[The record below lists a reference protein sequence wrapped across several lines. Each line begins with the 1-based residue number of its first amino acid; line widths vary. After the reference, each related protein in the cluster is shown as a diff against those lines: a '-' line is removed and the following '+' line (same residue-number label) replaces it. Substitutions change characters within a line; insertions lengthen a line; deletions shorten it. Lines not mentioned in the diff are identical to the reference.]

1 VEEFNAVPHHPLT
14 TASSTADA
22 SLFTT
27 AQFQPTSMALVLAF
41 VANVRP
47 LISLATPATPTLS
60 GNGLTWERVAS
71 VTTDAGDRRL
81 TCFRAMGDAPTRDV
95 VRISFADDIQ
105 DVCAWS
111 IVEYTEVATSGSSG
125 AGAVGQS
132 VVATETDVKMV
143 VNLTPADAARDR
155 TVGAIILESTDAE
168 AVSPGAG
175 FSEIHQQNATQ
186 FFSNGLTLQTEDS
199 TTGVGTIAWTWANSQ
214 DAAAIVVDV
223 KGKQPTTSTTPTST
237 DPATALIRR
246 FEPILH
252 FHPRESFVPVN
263 AKRFVESAALWAA
276 RSPFDDKSS
285 WGTAP
290 SVKAGQ
296 LSTDANAD
304 HYLGKPEN
312 IVADKSHERFLELGG
327 WKDASESHEATVTA
341 TSTNVYADRTEIL
354 RRYNSDLADSK
365 FWYHAERFDT
375 RRLITLANSVIAPGL
390 KTTLANFRNPEL
402 LCYYLLYPAHEQGVD
417 SATCSN
423 IQAKEVACH
432 TGDWHCIAILLE
444 GDGPTTAADKYTP
457 KFFGITG
464 LRPKPVTTPTGEKFR
479 PYAFDPEGRVTM
491 KVESWRTGSPDSP
504 VQPDVVGDHPRFYVA
519 HGSHSMYID
528 AGEHEVSPFDEANSP
543 AGCGHFDTPSA
554 IPPPASDGGST
565 PKSNEEIFA
574 IFFAKL
580 IAGGLLGALGLG
592 YISGLIESIAYG
604 SEPFGAGS
612 HPTTLDPPKAD
623 ASPPTGAAGITVRP
637 KNVAVP
643 GVTSAEP
650 VWPSDGHMVD
660 MIVDRSRQVWWPSD
674 DGTAGYRGRWG
685 QRVAADP
692 LPHRAG
698 VKFPEFWK
706 MFLIALEQGFGDRSL
721 TRP

>member
-1 VEEFNAVPHHPLT
+1 MADHPLT
-14 TASSTADA
+14 TDSSTADA

-27 AQFQPTSMALVLAF
+27 AKFQPTPMALVLAF

-47 LISLATPATPTLS
+47 LISLATPTTPMLR

-95 VRISFADDIQ
+95 VSISFADDIQ
-105 DVCAWS
+105 DICAWS
-111 IVEYTEVATSGSSG
+111 IVEYTDVDTSGSSG

-132 VVATETDVKMV
+132 VVATGTDVKID
-143 VNLTPADAARDR
+143 VNLTPADATRDR

-168 AVSPGAG
+168 AVSAGAG

-186 FFSNGLTLQTEDS
+186 IFNKGLTLQTQDS

-214 DAAAIVVDV
+214 DAAAIVIDV
-223 KGKQPTTSTTPTST
+223 KGKQPTSTTPTNT

-252 FHPRESFVPVN
+252 FHPQESFVPVN
-263 AKRFVESAALWAA
+263 AQRFVESAALWAA
-276 RSPFDDKSS
+276 KSPFDDKNS

-290 SVKAGQ
+290 LVKAGQ
-296 LSTDANAD
+296 LSTDANAN

-312 IVADKSHERFLELGG
+312 IVADKSHERFLEFGG
-327 WKDASESHEATVTA
+327 WKDPSESPEATVTA
-341 TSTNVYADRTEIL
+341 TSTNVYSDRTEIL

-365 FWYHAERFDT
+365 FWYHAERFGTT
-375 RRLITLANSVIAPGL
+375 RLAALANSVTAPAL
-390 KTTLANFRNPEL
+390 TTTLANFRNPEL
-402 LCYYLLYPAHEQGVD
+402 LCYYLFYPAHEQGVD
-417 SATCSN
+417 SATCN
-423 IQAKEVACH
+423 NLQAKEVACH
-432 TGDWHCIAILLE
+432 AGDWQCIAILLE
-444 GDGPTTAADKYTP
+444 GDGPNTAADKYTP

-479 PYAFDPEGRVTM
+479 PYAFDPEGRVAM
-491 KVESWRTGSPDSP
+491 KVESWRTGAPDSP

-519 HGSHSMYID
+519 RGSHSLYFD
-528 AGEHEVSPFDEANSP
+528 AGEHEVSPFEEANSP

-554 IPPPASDGGST
+554 IPPPASDGGGSGWNST
-565 PKSNEEIFA
+565 AAYFTLL
-574 IFFAKL
+574 AKAV
-580 IAGGLLGALGLG
+580 AGGLFGAFFQGLVAG
-592 YISGLIESIAYG
+592 IIELIASA
-604 SEPFGAGS
+604 SAPFGAGS
-612 HPTTLDPPKAD
+612 DPTTLDPPKAD

-643 GVTSAEP
+643 DVTSLEP
-650 VWPSDGHMVD
+650 VWPSDDHMVD
-660 MIVDRSRQVWWPSD
+660 IIVDRSRQVWWPSD

-685 QRVAADP
+685 QRVASDP

-706 MFLIALEQGFGDRSL
+706 MFLIALEQGFGDHSL